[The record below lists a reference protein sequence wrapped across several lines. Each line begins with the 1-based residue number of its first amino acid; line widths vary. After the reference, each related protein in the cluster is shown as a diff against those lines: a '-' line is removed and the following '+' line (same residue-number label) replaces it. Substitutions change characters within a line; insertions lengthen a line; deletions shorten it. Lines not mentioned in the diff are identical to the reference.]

1 MPEGARGKIPRK
13 FFQLREVIPAVYL
26 HACKSRDKLKLD
38 RGLKPFRGG
47 IHMDEILDIL
57 ANNARITI
65 DEVAKLTGKKVEEIK
80 KTITKYEKD
89 GVIVKYKT
97 VINHDLVR
105 DSNSFVRALIEVSV
119 TPQKDVGF
127 DNVAERIYSFPEV
140 TSCYLVS
147 GAYDLLL
154 VVEGEN
160 IQTVSN
166 FVASKLAPMENVRST
181 ATHFLL
187 KKYKED
193 GQILKKKSDGK
204 RLNIS
209 Y

>member
-1 MPEGARGKIPRK
+1 
-13 FFQLREVIPAVYL
+13 
-26 HACKSRDKLKLD
+26 
-38 RGLKPFRGG
+38 
-47 IHMDEILDIL
+47 MDEILDIL
-57 ANNARITI
+57 SKDARVSVQEI
-65 DEVAKLTGKKVEEIK
+65 AKLTGKKAEAIK
-80 KTITKYEKD
+80 KTIQDYEDK
-89 GVIVKYKT
+89 GVIVKYKAI
-97 VINHDLVR
+97 VNHDLVR
-105 DSNSFVRALIEVSV
+105 NANSFVRALIEVSI

-127 DNVAERIYSFPEV
+127 DNIAERIYSFPEV

-147 GAYDLLL
+147 GAYDLLV

-193 GQILKKKSDGK
+193 GQILKKKNEGK

>member
-1 MPEGARGKIPRK
+1 
-13 FFQLREVIPAVYL
+13 
-26 HACKSRDKLKLD
+26 
-38 RGLKPFRGG
+38 
-47 IHMDEILDIL
+47 MDEILEIL
-57 ANNARITI
+57 ANDARVSAAEI
-65 DEVAKLTGKKVEEIK
+65 AKMTGKKAAQVQKSIAS
-80 KTITKYEKD
+80 YEKD

-97 VINHDLVR
+97 VINHDLAC
-105 DSNSFVRALIEVSV
+105 DSNSHVRALIEVSV

-127 DNVAERIYSFPEV
+127 DYIAERIYSFPEV
-140 TSCYLVS
+140 TSCYLLS

-166 FVASKLAPMENVRST
+166 FVASKLSSLEQVRST
-181 ATHFLL
+181 TTHFLL

-193 GQILKKKSDGK
+193 GQILKKKAQGK

>member
-1 MPEGARGKIPRK
+1 
-13 FFQLREVIPAVYL
+13 
-26 HACKSRDKLKLD
+26 
-38 RGLKPFRGG
+38 
-47 IHMDEILDIL
+47 MDEILKIL
-57 ANNARITI
+57 ANDARTSGQEI
-65 DEVAKLTGKKVEEIK
+65 AKSTGKSVDQVK
-80 KTITKYEKD
+80 KAIQKYEKD

-97 VINHDLVR
+97 LINQDLL
-105 DSNSFVRALIEVSV
+105 SPSSPLVRALIEVSV
-119 TPQKDVGF
+119 APQKDVGF

-147 GAYDLLL
+147 GSYDLLL

-160 IQTVSN
+160 IQTVAN
-166 FVASKLAPMENVRST
+166 FVASKLSPMEQVRGT
-181 ATHFLL
+181 TTHFLL

-193 GQILKKKSDGK
+193 GQIFQKKEQGK